1 LNLKCVASGYSA
13 LNNFAKTGAA
23 LIFASASLVAFLG
36 KWEGES
42 QYTVYADKLAGGL
55 PTVCR
60 GLTKHVTDT
69 PIIVGEVWSKSK
81 CEAEER
87 KAITKVQSRL
97 IKCFKHSPSQ
107 FVFDAASSHAWN
119 NGVANTCSSLAM
131 QAWNS
136 GNWELGCQRL
146 YRSDEGRPVWS
157 FVKTGK
163 IINGKPEYKF
173 VQGLANRRHDEYKFC
188 GGFNGSR

>member
-1 LNLKCVASGYSA
+1 M
-13 LNNFAKTGAA
+13 NNFAKFGAA
-23 LIFASASLVAFLG
+23 LVFASASLVAFLG
-36 KWEGES
+36 RWEGDN
-42 QYTVYADKLAGGL
+42 QYKVYADKLAGGL

-60 GLTKHVTDT
+60 GLTKHVTST
-69 PIIVGEVWSKSK
+69 PIIVDEVWTKEK
-81 CEAEER
+81 CESEER
-87 KAITKVQSRL
+87 TAITKVQLRL
-97 IKCFKHSPSQ
+97 IKCFKLDPSQ

-119 NGVANTCSSLAM
+119 NGVSATCGSLAM

-136 GNWELGCQRL
+136 GKWELGCRRL

-173 VQGLANRRHDEYKFC
+173 IQGLANRRQDEYKMC
-188 GGFNGSR
+188 AEGVR